1 MLDAESQM
9 AGRRAAQVEVRVAPG
24 VELRGAAK
32 RLSGAGVAGGLLR
45 MMHEEHG
52 ESVPALKLAQVREE
66 RCDLAAR
73 VLVDPVQT
81 HEGIEDQQARLQGGD
96 RLLEEIAIPLEIES
110 QRLCGDH
117 LYIEGLEFAAG
128 RMTDAVESRAHDV
141 LGVLGGVKQHAAGLW
156 D

>member
-1 MLDAESQM
+1 MLDAERQM
-9 AGRRAAQVEVRVAPG
+9 PGRRAAQVQVRVAPG

-32 RLSGAGVAGGLLR
+32 RLPRAGVAGGFLCV
-45 MMHEEHG
+45 MHEEHG
-52 ESVPALKLAQVREE
+52 EAVPTLQFPQIREE

-73 VLVDPVQT
+73 VLIDPVQT

-96 RLLEEIAIPLEIES
+96 RLLEELTIPLEIES

-117 LYIEGLEFAAG
+117 LYIEGLELAAG
-128 RMTDAVESRAHDV
+128 RMTDAFESRPHDV
-141 LGVLGGVKQHAAGLW
+141 LGILGGVEQHATGLR

>member
-9 AGRRAAQVEVRVAPG
+9 PGRRAAQVKVRVAPG

-32 RLSGAGVAGGLLR
+32 RLPRAGVAGGFLR
-45 MMHEEHG
+45 VMHEEHG
-52 ESVPALKLAQVREE
+52 EAVPALQFPQVREE

-81 HEGIEDQQARLQGGD
+81 HEWIEDQQARLQGGD
-96 RLLEEIAIPLEIES
+96 RLLEELTIPLEIEP
-110 QRLCGDH
+110 QRLGGDH
-117 LYIEGLEFAAG
+117 LYIEGFELAAG
-128 RMTDAVESRAHDV
+128 RITDALESRAHDV
-141 LGVLGGVKQHAAGLW
+141 LGVLGGVKQHAARLW